1 MSKHVILSIFH
12 HKTGCALNSQI
23 YRSFREFNCIK
34 IISNPVT
41 KRVLQKNSDSIFIS
55 STFDITDK
63 NIIYKQASPNFF
75 EDIFEQ
81 MPKINKVV
89 HFRRESYS
97 WAISNYLY
105 HTQQPTPEKWFLN
118 INKDINTWF
127 NVDEL
132 KFLSKKIN
140 LDYIYID
147 NLINHIKSIY
157 NCPDNLSYYEYLISL
172 PIEDGIIIETAR
184 FLLNNN
190 YCAGCDYFRSYI
202 ISKNLEKHKNKVLNL
217 KMSDFQDTNFEK
229 TIKKLYLFIF
239 DNNEVNFKKIFQK
252 LKEVKMLQ
260 SKKKM
265 KRTSSSHYTKNL
277 LTKKEREKILE
288 KLKNDKDLSYILEY
302 VNINNI

>member
-1 MSKHVILSIFH
+1 MNTNVILSIFH

-23 YRSFREFNCIK
+23 YRTFRIFNYIK
-34 IISNPVT
+34 IIRNPVM
-41 KRVLQKNSDSIFIS
+41 KRIFLKDSDNNFIS
-55 STFDITDK
+55 SKLDIRDK
-63 NIIYKQASPNFF
+63 NIIYTQASPNFF
-75 EDIFEQ
+75 GDIFEE
-81 MPKINKVV
+81 MPKINKVI
-89 HFRRESYS
+89 HFTRESYS

-157 NCPDNLSYYEYLISL
+157 NCPDNLSYYQYLISL
-172 PIEDGIIIETAR
+172 PREDGIIIETTR

-239 DNNEVNFKKIFQK
+239 DNKEVNFQKIFQK

-260 SKKKM
+260 SKIKMLKK
-265 KRTSSSHYTKNL
+265 RATHFTQNL
-277 LTKKEREKILE
+277 ISKECREKIKKSLE
-288 KLKNDKDLSYILEY
+288 NDKHLSYILNY
-302 VNINNI
+302 TNINEI